1 MMPTRPRPT
10 TSGTKAL
17 LPSTLRRCLVVP
29 APRCI
34 GTWKQRHSPD
44 RVATNLATL
53 PLLCRGGPHP
63 YGFESCRTRQLSA
76 RCSPLPHNSGFFPL
90 LSCVSTG
97 QKSTIRHVHWLEA
110 HTATQVL
117 TVAVGA
123 VDGVMVD
130 ADGSDV
136 AKALSAWRAGP
147 SSAGWRRRRCGDVAG
162 SVIQSWPVSVTAMR
176 AAFSSTIA
184 DFAAKAAVRACTA
197 RLLTARG

>member
-1 MMPTRPRPT
+1 MYIDGFNLYYGGRGLCGKGTVGWRWLDVRALAARLVANNST
-10 TSGTKAL
+10 WTGATIERVVYCTAVISGADNPVGNREQDAYL
-17 LPSTLRRCLVVP
+17 RALRRSQTTDRIELGNYVHRIAR
-29 APRCI
+29 AP
-34 GTWKQRHSPD
+34 
-44 RVATNLATL
+44 LATPNRNGRPVL
-53 PLLCRGGPHP
+53 
-63 YGFESCRTRQLSA
+63 
-76 RCSPLPHNSGFFPL
+76 
-90 LSCVSTG
+90 
-97 QKSTIRHVHWLEA
+97 VHL
-110 HTATQVL
+110 L

>member
-1 MMPTRPRPT
+1 
-10 TSGTKAL
+10 
-17 LPSTLRRCLVVP
+17 
-29 APRCI
+29 
-34 GTWKQRHSPD
+34 
-44 RVATNLATL
+44 
-53 PLLCRGGPHP
+53 
-63 YGFESCRTRQLSA
+63 
-76 RCSPLPHNSGFFPL
+76 
-90 LSCVSTG
+90 
-97 QKSTIRHVHWLEA
+97 
-110 HTATQVL
+110 
-117 TVAVGA
+117 
-123 VDGVMVD
+123 MVD